1 MRQTRLLLALVCFW
15 RAAASVCLPLN
26 FEIFQ
31 TPIWR
36 ISGDEAMPRV
46 KRGTKRRARR
56 KKLLKHAKGFF
67 LTKGKLFRSA
77 KEAVN
82 RSLRYS
88 YRDRR
93 TRKRD
98 YRTLWIQ
105 RIGAAAR
112 NNGITYSQL
121 IHGLKVSGIELDRKI
136 LADMAVR
143 DAAGFTSLVESAK
156 QHIAKAP
163 ASAKAPKPEHIRH
176 RDEG

>member
-1 MRQTRLLLALVCFW
+1 
-15 RAAASVCLPLN
+15 
-26 FEIFQ
+26 
-31 TPIWR
+31 
-36 ISGDEAMPRV
+36 MPRV

-82 RSLRYS
+82 RSLRYT

-112 NNGITYSQL
+112 NNGITYNQL
-121 IHGLKVSGIELDRKI
+121 IHGLKVAGVDLDRKI

-143 DAAGFTSLVESAK
+143 DAEGFAALVASAK
-156 QHIAKAP
+156 QHMPRRRRLQSSRPPRPRSCIRLRLRSGRLRRATF
-163 ASAKAPKPEHIRH
+163 ASRRRTLDDQCMR
-176 RDEG
+176 RDSSD

>member
-1 MRQTRLLLALVCFW
+1 MA
-15 RAAASVCLPLN
+15 
-26 FEIFQ
+26 
-31 TPIWR
+31 
-36 ISGDEAMPRV
+36 RV

-67 LTKGKLFRSA
+67 LTKSKLYRSA

-93 TRKRD
+93 NRKRD
-98 YRTLWIQ
+98 FRTLWIQ

-112 NNGITYSQL
+112 NNGTTYSQL
-121 IHGLKVSGIELDRKI
+121 IHGLKLGGVDIDRKI

-143 DAAGFTSLVESAK
+143 DAEGFAALVVSAK
-156 QHIAKAP
+156 QNLANAP
-163 ASAKAPKPEHIRH
+163 SSTSQPAA
-176 RDEG
+176 